1 MYLSARTIL
10 SKGRLWKYNA
20 ESGRCP
26 TMGSKA
32 VIEIDV
38 LTVNRMIRLLLN

>member
-10 SKGRLWKYNA
+10 SKGRLWKDNA
-20 ESGRCP
+20 KSGRCP

-38 LTVNRMIRLLLN
+38 LTVYRMMRFLLN